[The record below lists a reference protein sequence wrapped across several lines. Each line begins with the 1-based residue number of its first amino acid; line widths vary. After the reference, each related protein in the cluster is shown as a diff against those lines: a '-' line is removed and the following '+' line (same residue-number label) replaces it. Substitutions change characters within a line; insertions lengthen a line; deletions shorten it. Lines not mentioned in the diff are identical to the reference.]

1 MFTIVIGDGLTNEFL
16 SPEVRFQ
23 ACPANVGRQEI
34 DRLLGAGQDSERGV
48 LARFL
53 GDVAMAGKSGANM
66 GLLLLQKAENSP
78 NSQQEGGLRHEGS
91 SAAAAIPGGTDF
103 IEPLQDLAG
112 DAEVIR
118 TSRQAL
124 PLPAFRQAV
133 ERLTGFDPAAEE
145 TNRGDLRFFLV
156 GCHTEKRILG
166 TATFLQNIL
175 GYENV
180 AVCSHLLGS
189 PTKGAH
195 FAALR
200 HNFPSAGISVFLD
213 LKEAAR
219 FVGLDPARFDDL
231 SHKPCV
237 IDPAEAREALG
248 EEQRTIIEFLC
259 MHWTR
264 TELRPLQGGFS
275 GSLLFLADGWKGA
288 ARTEPMVLK
297 VDRFPQMRREIEGYQ
312 QVFDFFG
319 KHVPTFGNPVWV
331 GDFIGIAMELAAMEG
346 RPETLQD
353 SFERA
358 TGEAELG
365 RFMGRLDKALELSTE
380 KLYRNTRA
388 FSRVAPY
395 RRFHLHTDQQLQW
408 LQENV
413 GHMMDYCESPLGDSL
428 RADSETIEKILKL
441 IAANED
447 AVESEVCLVHGDL
460 NLKNIICDEGDNIW
474 FIDWTHSGQQP
485 VEMDFAKLENDIK
498 FVISN
503 QFDLDDLSRLKKFE
517 EYLLSHRMPA
527 EAAGLPDGLKFA
539 KWDLRYRKILDAV
552 RKIRETCFSLKSDED
567 WLVYRIALLKYAL
580 HTLSFDKRRDQGEC
594 DLPQLLHALY
604 SIDSLVFILVADDFH
619 LKIRGERPAP
629 YPPRFRVLIDA
640 APWATECPDYTPP
653 YYVDPSVLANDRSR
667 TPGGW
672 ADPEESETTGDPGDR
687 DTAEYRDASGRLLNP
702 RGRTGIAGRGLLG
715 RWGPNVMVSGIV
727 TRASGTTGRL
737 DILLGQRAR
746 NGELSLP
753 KGFVAS
759 SETSEAAVA
768 RVLENEIGWRPD
780 PDRGEIVFEGY
791 SYDTRQTDHAWVEM
805 QARLFHRDDGC
816 TPLQLRAGGNFD
828 DVEWWPLNAR
838 AINGL
843 PPSQA
848 LLVREAVK
856 RLQATDSIERAQALA
871 LLVKTG

>member
-23 ACPANVGRQEI
+23 ACQANVGRQEI
-34 DRLLGAGQDSERGV
+34 DRLLGAGQDFESGV
-48 LARFL
+48 LPTFL
-53 GDVAMAGKSGANM
+53 RDVAMAGKSGANM
-66 GLLLLQKAENSP
+66 GLLLLQNAENSP

-91 SAAAAIPGGTDF
+91 SAAAAVPGGTDF

-124 PLPAFRQAV
+124 PFPAFRQAV
-133 ERLTGFDPAAEE
+133 ERLSGFDPAAEE

-219 FVGLDPARFDDL
+219 FVGLDPARFDDF

-297 VDRFPQMRREIEGYQ
+297 VDYFPQMRREIEGYQ

-319 KHVPTFGNPVWV
+319 KHVPTFGDPVWV
-331 GDFIGIAMELAAMEG
+331 GDFIGVAMELAAMEG
-346 RPETLQD
+346 RPGTLQD
-353 SFERA
+353 SFELA
-358 TGEAELG
+358 DGEAELQH
-365 RFMGRLDKALELSTE
+365 FMGRLDKALELSTE
-380 KLYRNTRA
+380 KLYRNTRTV
-388 FSRVAPY
+388 SRVAPY
-395 RRFHLHTDQQLQW
+395 RRFYLHTNQQLQW
-408 LQENV
+408 LRENID
-413 GHMMDYCESPLGDSL
+413 HIKSYCDPQASDSL
-428 RADSETIEKILKL
+428 QADSDNIANILKL
-441 IAANED
+441 IASNED
-447 AVESEVCLVHGDL
+447 AIESEVCLGHGDL

-474 FIDWTHSGQQP
+474 FIDWTHSGQHP

-503 QFDLDDLSRLKKFE
+503 QFDLDDLPRLKKFE

-527 EAAGLPDGLKFA
+527 DAGSLPDSLKFA
-539 KWDLRYRKILDAV
+539 KWDLRFRKILEAV
-552 RKIRETCFSLKSDED
+552 RKVRETCYSLKSDED
-567 WLVYRIALLKYAL
+567 WLLYRIALLKYAL

-604 SIDSLVFILVADDFH
+604 SIDNLVFILVADDFH

-667 TPGGW
+667 TPDGW
-672 ADPEESETTGDPGDR
+672 ADPEESETTGDPGDQ

-715 RWGPNVMVSGIV
+715 RWGPNVMVCGIV
-727 TRASGTTGRL
+727 TRAGGTTGGL
-737 DILLGQRAR
+737 EILLSR
-746 NGELSLP
+746 NAENGGLSLP
-753 KGFVAS
+753 KGFVAPD
-759 SETSEAAVA
+759 ETPEAAVA
-768 RVLENEIGWRPD
+768 RVLENQIGCRPD
-780 PDRGEIVFEGY
+780 PESGEVILEGY
-791 SYDTRQTDHAWVEM
+791 SYDARQTDHAWVELH
-805 QARLFHRDDGC
+805 ARLFHQDDGC
-816 TPLQLRAGGNFD
+816 KPLQLRPGGIFE
-828 DVEWWPLNAR
+828 DVEWRPLAAR
-838 AINGL
+838 TVNDL
-843 PPSQA
+843 PSNLARP
-848 LLVREAVK
+848 VREAVK
-856 RLQATDSIERAQALA
+856 QLRETARIERAQAMA

>member
-23 ACPANVGRQEI
+23 AYPANAGRQEI
-34 DRLLGAGQDSERGV
+34 DRLLGAGQDFGRGV
-48 LARFL
+48 LPTFL
-53 GDVAMAGKSGANM
+53 HEIAIAGKSGANI
-66 GLLLLQKAENSP
+66 GLLLLQDSDDITETGPSDAP
-78 NSQQEGGLRHEGS
+78 RHDGEARPTVS
-91 SAAAAIPGGTDF
+91 GGTDF

-112 DAEVIR
+112 NGEVVR
-118 TSRQAL
+118 TSHQAL
-124 PLPAFRQAV
+124 PLPEFRRAV
-133 ERLTGFDPAAEE
+133 ERLTGFDPMAEDTDRSE
-145 TNRGDLRFFLV
+145 LRFFLV

-166 TATFLQNIL
+166 TAMFLRNIL
-175 GYENV
+175 GYGNV

-189 PTKGAH
+189 PAKGAH

-200 HNFPSAGISVFLD
+200 HNLPSAGIQVFLD

-219 FVGLDPARFDDL
+219 FVGLDQALFDDP

-275 GSLLFLADGWKGA
+275 GSLLFLADGWKGE

-297 VDRFPQMRREIEGYQ
+297 IDRFPQMRRELEGYQ

-319 KHVPTFGNPVWV
+319 KHVPTFGNPVAF
-331 GDFIGIAMELAAMEG
+331 GDSIGIAMELAAMEG
-346 RPETLQD
+346 HPETLQD
-353 SFERA
+353 SFELA
-358 TGEAELG
+358 DGEAELHH
-365 RFMGRLDKALELSTE
+365 FMGRLDKALELSTE

-408 LQENV
+408 MRENV
-413 GHMMDYCESPLGDSL
+413 GHMMSYCKPPLGDSL
-428 RADSETIEKILKL
+428 QADSDNIAKILKL
-441 IAANED
+441 ITANED

-460 NLKNIICDEGDNIW
+460 NLKNIICDQGDNIW
-474 FIDWTHSGQQP
+474 FIDWTHSGQHP
-485 VEMDFAKLENDIK
+485 VETDFAKLENDIK

-503 QFDLDDLSRLKKFE
+503 QFDLDELPRLKRFE

-527 EAAGLPDGLKFA
+527 DAAGLPNGLKFA
-539 KWDLRYRKILDAV
+539 KWDLRFRKILDSV
-552 RKIRETCFSLKSDED
+552 RKIRETCFSLKNDED

-619 LKIRGERPAP
+619 LKIRGERPAS

-640 APWATECPDYTPP
+640 APWDTQCPDYTPP
-653 YYVDPSVLANDRSR
+653 YYVDPSVLANDRSQ

-672 ADPEESETTGDPGDR
+672 ADPEESETAGKPGER
-687 DTAEYRDASGRLLNP
+687 DNAGPHDEVGRPLNP

-715 RWGPNVMVSGIV
+715 KWGSNVMVSAIV
-727 TRASGTTGRL
+727 TRNEGTAGGL
-737 DILLGQRAR
+737 DILLGRTAE
-746 NGELSLP
+746 NEEHSLP
-753 KGFVAS
+753 KGFVAPD
-759 SETSEAAVA
+759 ETPEAALA

-780 PDRGEIVFEGY
+780 PETGEVIFEGY
-791 SYDTRQTDHAWVEM
+791 SYDARQTDHAWVEM
-805 QARLFHRDDGC
+805 QARLFHQDDDC
-816 TPLQLRAGGNFD
+816 APVQFRAGGNFD
-828 DVEWWPLNAR
+828 DVEWRPLNAR
-838 AINGL
+838 TVNSL
-843 PPSQA
+843 PPNQA
-848 LLVREAVK
+848 LAVREVVK
-856 RLQATDSIERAQALA
+856 RLQETERIEPAQAASLLA
-871 LLVKTG
+871 GTG

>member
-23 ACPANVGRQEI
+23 ACPANVGGQEI
-34 DRLLGAGQDSERGV
+34 DRLLGAGQDFGRDI
-48 LARFL
+48 LPTFL
-53 GDVAMAGKSGANM
+53 REVAMAGKSGANI
-66 GLLLLQKAENSP
+66 GLLLLVNAENGPDSDRKGVP
-78 NSQQEGGLRHEGS
+78 RHEGG
-91 SAAAAIPGGTDF
+91 SAAAVSGGTDF

-124 PLPAFRQAV
+124 PLMAFRQAV

-156 GCHTEKRILG
+156 GSHTEKRILG
-166 TATFLQNIL
+166 TATFLRNIL
-175 GYENV
+175 GYGNV

-200 HNFPSAGISVFLD
+200 HNFPSAGITVFLD

-219 FVGLDPARFDDL
+219 FVGLDPARFDDF

-297 VDRFPQMRREIEGYQ
+297 IDRFPQMRREIEGYQ
-312 QVFDFFG
+312 QVFDYFG
-319 KHVPTFGNPVWV
+319 KHVPTFSNPVWV

-358 TGEAELG
+358 AGEAEVSH
-365 RFMGRLDKALELSTE
+365 FMGRLDKALELSTE

-395 RRFHLHTDQQLQW
+395 RRFHIHTDQQLQW

-413 GHMMDYCESPLGDSL
+413 GHMMDYCEPPLGDSL
-428 RADSETIEKILKL
+428 RADSENIEKILKL

-460 NLKNIICDEGDNIW
+460 NLKNIICDQGDNIW
-474 FIDWTHSGQQP
+474 FIDWTHSGQHP

-503 QFDLDDLSRLKKFE
+503 QFDLDDLSRLRKFE
-517 EYLLSHRMPA
+517 EYLISHRMPA
-527 EAAGLPDGLKFA
+527 DAASLPDSLKFA

-619 LKIRGERPAP
+619 LKIRGERPAS

-640 APWATECPDYTPP
+640 APWDTECPDYTPP
-653 YYVDPSVLANDRSR
+653 YHVDPSVLASDRSR

-672 ADPEESETTGDPGDR
+672 ADPEESETTGKPRDQ
-687 DTAEYRDASGRLLNP
+687 DTAGHRDASGRALNS

-727 TRASGTTGRL
+727 TRAGGTTGGL
-737 DILLGQRAR
+737 EILLGR
-746 NGELSLP
+746 NTKNEELSLP
-753 KGFVAS
+753 KGFVTPD
-759 SETSEAAVA
+759 ETPEAAVA
-768 RVLENEIGWRPD
+768 RILENEIGWRPD
-780 PDRGEIVFEGY
+780 PDRGEVIFEGY
-791 SYDTRQTDHAWVEM
+791 SYDARQTDHAWVEM
-805 QARLFHRDDGC
+805 QARLFHQDDSC
-816 TPLQLRAGGNFD
+816 TPLQLRAGENFD
-828 DVEWWPLNAR
+828 DVEWRSLNAR
-838 AINGL
+838 AINDL

-856 RLQATDSIERAQALA
+856 RLQETAHIERTQAMA

>member
-23 ACPANVGRQEI
+23 VCPANVGRPEI
-34 DRLLGAGQDSERGV
+34 DRLSGGGQDFGCGV
-48 LARFL
+48 LPSFLRAVAQAR
-53 GDVAMAGKSGANM
+53 KSGANT
-66 GLLLLQKAENSP
+66 GLLLLQNAGETP
-78 NSQQEGGLRHEGS
+78 EADREGKPRREGS
-91 SAAAAIPGGTDF
+91 GTAAIPGATDF
-103 IEPLQDLAG
+103 IEPLQEVAG

-124 PLPAFRQAV
+124 PLPEFCRAV
-133 ERLTGFDPAAEE
+133 ERLTGMDPMAEV
-145 TNRGDLRFFLV
+145 TDRGELRFFLV

-166 TATFLQNIL
+166 TATFLRNIL
-175 GYENV
+175 GYGNV

-200 HNFPSAGISVFLD
+200 HNFPSAGIKVHLD
-213 LKEAAR
+213 LEEAAR
-219 FVGLDPARFDDL
+219 FVGLDAVPFGGF
-231 SHKPCV
+231 SCGPCA

-248 EEQRTIIEFLC
+248 GDQKAIIEFLC

-275 GSLLFLADGWKGA
+275 GSLLFLADGWKVA
-288 ARTEPMVLK
+288 ARTEPMVIK
-297 VDRFPQMRREIEGYQ
+297 IDHFPQMRRELEGYQ

-358 TGEAELG
+358 AGEAELSH
-365 RFMGRLDKALELSTE
+365 FMGRLDKALELSTE

-388 FSRVAPY
+388 VSRVAPY

-413 GHMMDYCESPLGDSL
+413 AHMMGYCEPPLRDRL
-428 RADSETIEKILKL
+428 QADSDNIEKILKL
-441 IAANED
+441 IAANAD
-447 AVESEVCLVHGDL
+447 AAESEVCLVHGDL
-460 NLKNIICDEGDNIW
+460 NLKNIICDQGDNIW
-474 FIDWTHSGQQP
+474 FIDWTHCGQHP
-485 VEMDFAKLENDIK
+485 VETDFAKLENDVK

-503 QFDLDDLSRLKKFE
+503 QFDLDDLPRLKKFE
-517 EYLLSHRMPA
+517 EYLLSTRMPA
-527 EAAGLPDGLKFA
+527 DASGLPNSLMFA

-552 RKIRETCFSLKSDED
+552 RRIRETCFSLKGDEG
-567 WLVYRIALLKYAL
+567 WLFYRIALLKYAL

-604 SIDSLVFILVADDFH
+604 SADSLVFILVADDFH
-619 LKIRGERPAP
+619 LKIRGERPAS

-640 APWATECPDYTPP
+640 APWSVECLDYTPP
-653 YYVDPSVLANDRSR
+653 YYVDSSVLESDRSR

-672 ADPEESETTGDPGDR
+672 ADPEELKPADKPGDR
-687 DTAEYRDASGRLLNP
+687 DAAGRHDEAGRTLNP

-715 RWGPNVMVSGIV
+715 KWGPNVMVGAIV
-727 TRASGTTGRL
+727 TRAGGNTGGL
-737 DILLGQRAR
+737 EILLGRRAE

-753 KGFVAS
+753 KGFVTPD
-759 SETSEAAVA
+759 ETPEAAVA
-768 RVLENEIGWRPD
+768 RVLENETGWRPD
-780 PDRGEIVFEGY
+780 PKEGEVVLEGY
-791 SYDTRQTDHAWVEM
+791 SYDARQTDHAWVEM
-805 QARLFHRDDGC
+805 QARLFHLADGC
-816 TPLQLRAGGNFD
+816 APMQFRAGGNFD
-828 DVEWWPLNAR
+828 DAEWRPLDAR
-838 AINGL
+838 TINGL
-843 PPSQA
+843 PSSQA
-848 LLVREAVK
+848 LVIREAVK
-856 RLQATDSIERAQALA
+856 RLQESARIERAQATA

>member
-34 DRLLGAGQDSERGV
+34 DRLLGAGQDFGRGP
-48 LARFL
+48 LPTFL
-53 GDVAMAGKSGANM
+53 RQVAMAGKSGADIR
-66 GLLLLQKAENSP
+66 LLLLKDTEDAAETGPMDAPRRDGKARTTVS
-78 NSQQEGGLRHEGS
+78 GG
-91 SAAAAIPGGTDF
+91 ADF

-118 TSRQAL
+118 TSHQAL
-124 PLPAFRQAV
+124 PLPDFRRAV
-133 ERLTGFDPAAEE
+133 ERLTGLDPMAEDTDRSE
-145 TNRGDLRFFLV
+145 FRFCLV
-156 GCHTEKRILG
+156 GCHTEKRMLG
-166 TATFLQNIL
+166 AAMFLRNIL
-175 GYENV
+175 GYGNV

-195 FAALR
+195 FTALR
-200 HNFPSAGISVFLD
+200 HNFPSAGIKVYLD

-219 FVGLDPARFDDL
+219 FVGIDAARFGDFACR
-231 SHKPCV
+231 PCV
-237 IDPAEAREALG
+237 IEPAEAREALG

-275 GSLLFLADGWKGA
+275 GSLLLLADGWKGE

-297 VDRFPQMRREIEGYQ
+297 IDRFPQMRRELEGYQ

-319 KHVPTFGNPVWV
+319 KHVPTFGNPVAF
-331 GDFIGIAMELAAMEG
+331 GDSIGIAMELAAMEG

-353 SFERA
+353 SFELA
-358 TGEAELG
+358 DGEAEL
-365 RFMGRLDKALELSTE
+365 RHFMGRLDKALELSTE

-413 GHMMDYCESPLGDSL
+413 GHMMGYCKPPLSDNL
-428 RADSETIEKILKL
+428 RADSENIEKILKL

-447 AVESEVCLVHGDL
+447 AVECEVCLVHGDL
-460 NLKNIICDEGDNIW
+460 NLKNIICDQGDNIW

-485 VEMDFAKLENDIK
+485 VETDFAKLENDIK

-517 EYLLSHRMPA
+517 EYILSTRMPA
-527 EAAGLPDGLKFA
+527 DAGSLPNGLKFA

-552 RKIRETCFSLKSDED
+552 RKVRGTCFSLKSEED

-619 LKIRGERPAP
+619 LKIRGERPAS

-640 APWATECPDYTPP
+640 APWDTKCPDYTPP

-672 ADPEESETTGDPGDR
+672 ADPEESEAAGKSGKR
-687 DTAEYRDASGRLLNP
+687 DGARPHAEAGRALNP

-715 RWGPNVMVSGIV
+715 KWGSNVMVSGIV
-727 TRASGTTGRL
+727 TRAGGTTGGL
-737 DILLGQRAR
+737 EILLGR
-746 NGELSLP
+746 NAENEELSLP
-753 KGFVAS
+753 EGFAAPD
-759 SETSEAAVA
+759 ETPEGAVA

-780 PDRGEIVFEGY
+780 PERGEIVFEGY
-791 SYDTRQTDHAWVEM
+791 SYDARQTDHAWVEL
-805 QARLFHRDDGC
+805 QARLFHQDDGC
-816 TPLQLRAGGNFD
+816 TPFQLRAGGAFE
-828 DVEWWPLNAR
+828 DVEWRPLDAQTVNS
-838 AINGL
+838 L
-843 PPSQA
+843 PPNQA
-848 LLVREAVK
+848 LAVREAVK
-856 RLQATDSIERAQALA
+856 RLQEAESIERAQAMS